1 MSNTPHTLHD
11 EFPAHAQQMS
21 ALKNSDAHF
30 AKLMA
35 DYDVV
40 NDKIHRA
47 ETRLDL
53 LTDEEE
59 EALRRQRMHLKDHI
73 WHHLKEA

>member
-11 EFPAHAQQMS
+11 EFPDHAQKLS
-21 ALKNSDAHF
+21 ALKNSSAHF
-30 AKLMA
+30 AQLLV
-35 DYDVV
+35 DYDAV
-40 NDKIHRA
+40 NAKIHRS

-59 EALRRQRMHLKDHI
+59 EALRRQRVHLKDHI
-73 WHHLKEA
+73 WAHLKEA

>member
-1 MSNTPHTLHD
+1 
-11 EFPAHAQQMS
+11 MS

-47 ETRLDL
+47 ESRLDL

-73 WHHLKEA
+73 WQHLKEA